1 MRDCSYAGLR
11 KAELAEKLD
20 EHLRRNAT
28 TYSKEPSLSDYY
40 KRLGSTTRSPMKRIA
55 EKVSDI
61 VKSDDD
67 IVVTVPATARKG
79 RRKTRS
85 PETDSYVHWSR

>member
-1 MRDCSYAGLR
+1 MS
-11 KAELAEKLD
+11 E
-20 EHLRRNAT
+20 
-28 TYSKEPSLSDYY
+28 YY
-40 KRLGSTTRSPMKRIA
+40 RRLGATGRSPMKRIA

-67 IVVTVPATARKG
+67 VSGRVPAPATARKS

-85 PETDSYVHWSR
+85 PADDER

>member
-1 MRDCSYAGLR
+1 MCDCSYVGLR

-20 EHLRRNAT
+20 AHLKKNAT
-28 TYSKEPSLSDYY
+28 TYSKEPSLSEYY
-40 KRLGSTTRSPMKRIA
+40 KRLGATGRSPMKRIA

-67 IVVTVPATARKG
+67 VAVNVPAPTTAKRA

-85 PETDSYVHWSR
+85 PADDER